1 MAAFL
6 SLAMIIP
13 LAAGV
18 LTLVTGD
25 DTPTTTLPTTTTTTI
40 PDFVDAGRTLTVDT
54 PCPATDGTEERTT
67 TFATP
72 PPICIDTT
80 ATYSAALNTQL
91 GDIVLTIDPALDA
104 DAANLFIVMAD
115 YGFFDGLPLFNII
128 PDGLAISGDAGVIDA
143 GFSIPATPVDGD
155 EPYGVNSVVMFAD
168 TNGQMATR
176 FGLITSQE
184 VVDALVPDPAHP
196 VIGEV
201 TGGIDL
207 LNSILADPGTIN
219 ESIDTVIRIDSVSIT
234 TP

>member
-6 SLAMIIP
+6 SLAMIVP

-18 LTLVTGD
+18 LTLVTSD
-25 DTPTTTLPTTTTTTI
+25 DTPTTTLPTPTTTI

-80 ATYSAALNTQL
+80 ATYSVALTTEL
-91 GDIVLTIDPALDA
+91 GDIVLAIDPALDP
-104 DAANLFIVMAD
+104 DAANLFVVMAE

-128 PDGLAISGDAGVIDA
+128 PEGLAISGDAGVIDA

-155 EPYGVNSVVMFAD
+155 DPYGVNSVVMFAD
-168 TNGQMATR
+168 DGGQIATR

-184 VVDALVPDPAHP
+184 VIDALATDPAHP

-207 LNSILADPGTIN
+207 LNSILSDPGTIN
-219 ESIDTVIRIDSVSIT
+219 ESLDTVIRIDSVSIA